1 MKYKIYRHSF
11 SKDGKVFHGIWYRTI
26 DKAKEEESKY
36 VELSKKYHYVK
47 SLGIEESEI
56 MFSEKDLITLYDDYK
71 KAIKDEVDKIISNSF
86 YGWKMA
92 YLFGD
97 DMVSLAES
105 LPEPKD
111 GVDLYDEINKII
123 GE

>member
-1 MKYKIYRHSF
+1 MKTKIYRHNWV
-11 SKDGKVFHGIWYRTI
+11 KGGKTI
-26 DKAKEEESKY
+26 YGDWHMSMTIPKEEEEKY
-36 VELSKKYHYVK
+36 VELSKTYHYVK

-56 MFSEKDLITLYDDYK
+56 MFSEKDLIALYDDYK
-71 KAIKDEVDKIISNSF
+71 KAIKDEVEKIISNSF

-92 YLFGD
+92 TLFGK
-97 DMVSLAES
+97 DMMSLAES

>member
-1 MKYKIYRHSF
+1 MF
-11 SKDGKVFHGIWYRTI
+11 NGIWYRTI
-26 DKAKEEESKY
+26 DKAKEEETKY
-36 VELSKKYHYVK
+36 VELSKEYHYVK

-56 MFSEKDLITLYDDYK
+56 MFSEKDLIALYDDYK
-71 KAIKDEVDKIISNSF
+71 KAIKDEVEKIISNSF

-92 YLFGD
+92 TLFGE
-97 DMVSLAES
+97 DMMSLAES

>member
-11 SKDGKVFHGIWYRTI
+11 SKDGDVVHGIWYRTI
-26 DKAKEEESKY
+26 DKAKEEEAKY

-47 SLGIEESEI
+47 SLGIEESEVV
-56 MFSEKDLITLYDDYK
+56 FSEKDLIALYDDYK
-71 KAIKDEVDKIISNSF
+71 KAMKDEVEKIISNSF
-86 YGWKMA
+86 YGWQMA
-92 YLFGD
+92 TLFGK
-97 DMVSLAES
+97 DMMSLAES